1 MCNEFNKVEMKFTDF
16 IPANWFK
23 DPVNSS
29 VWITGFRIARGEKSE
44 LANGHTID
52 LIGTRALVIYG
63 QIAYLVND
71 TNWELNEQGIP
82 SCKVNV
88 KNIKTPVG
96 FWLIIMAPYK
106 IDGVEG
112 SEADV
117 KRAISSS
124 TGFLAAFA
132 GRNAVYEKI
141 YENILDIGSGYA
153 TIFSPVFLNPGA
165 SPKPNFSR
173 ANISLINEAVKK
185 IANLDKRTI
194 SRLELAFHWYEEAL
208 KDSGRD
214 AFLKSW
220 IALEVLAMPDST
232 NIRPV
237 NEALARAYGKT
248 IDETT
253 KTFGVG
259 RIFGLRSR
267 IVHNGEVL
275 PIKFV
280 LEEYIQ
286 AIFADVL
293 CDMLQINPYYQAEVI
308 RNKPEFDF
316 EKILTGN

>member
-1 MCNEFNKVEMKFTDF
+1 MRDEFKKVEKKITDL
-16 IPANWFK
+16 IPVNWFK
-23 DPVNSS
+23 DPANSS
-29 VWITGFRIARGEKSE
+29 VWMTGFRIVKGEKSE
-44 LANGHTID
+44 LANGYTID
-52 LIGTRALVIYG
+52 LIGTRAFVLYG
-63 QIAYLVND
+63 QIAYIVND

-82 SCKVNV
+82 SCKVNI

-106 IDGVEG
+106 VDGIEG
-112 SEADV
+112 NEANV

-124 TGFLAAFA
+124 TGFLAAFT

-141 YENILDIGSGYA
+141 YENIFDIGSGYV
-153 TIFSPVFLNPGA
+153 TVFGPVSLNPGA

-173 ANISLINEAVKK
+173 ANVALINEAVKK
-185 IANLDKRTI
+185 IANLEERTR
-194 SRLELAFHWYEEAL
+194 SRLGLAFHWYEKAL

-232 NIRPV
+232 NIRPI
-237 NEALARAYGKT
+237 NEALARTYGKT
-248 IDETT
+248 IDETI
-253 KTFGVG
+253 KTFVVG

-267 IVHNGEVL
+267 IVHDGEVL

-293 CDMLQINPYYQAEVI
+293 CDMLQITPYYQAEVI
-308 RNKPEFDF
+308 RNKNGFDF